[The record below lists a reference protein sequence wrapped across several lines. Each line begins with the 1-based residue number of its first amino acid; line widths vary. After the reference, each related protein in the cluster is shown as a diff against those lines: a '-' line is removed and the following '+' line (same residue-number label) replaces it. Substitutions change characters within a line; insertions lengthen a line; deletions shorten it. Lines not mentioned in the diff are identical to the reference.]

1 MSSPVDEQTD
11 GHAEGELSWPIL
23 AGGRAVSAGLRR
35 LFACDLCVCVCV
47 HACPWERGW
56 APVSARV
63 GPDPSLS
70 VHELEGM
77 MAVVGVGQRVG
88 PVWKVTC
95 SCLRVCCGVCAC
107 LVVG

>member
-1 MSSPVDEQTD
+1 M
-11 GHAEGELSWPIL
+11 
-23 AGGRAVSAGLRR
+23 
-35 LFACDLCVCVCV
+35 
-47 HACPWERGW
+47 
-56 APVSARV
+56 SARV